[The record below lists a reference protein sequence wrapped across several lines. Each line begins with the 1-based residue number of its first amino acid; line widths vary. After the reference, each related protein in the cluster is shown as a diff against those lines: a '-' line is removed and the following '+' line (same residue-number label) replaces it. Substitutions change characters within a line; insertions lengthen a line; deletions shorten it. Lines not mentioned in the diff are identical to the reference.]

1 MTKTNCYMIE
11 TKAAANQSVMSAT
24 NANGHKKGD
33 GVNVPKIVTAGLS
46 GLAGGAVAAVVIT
59 GGAGIL
65 AAVTGSLI
73 GAAITGGTEY
83 SKEKRQET
91 VR

>member
-1 MTKTNCYMIE
+1 MIKTKTAE
-11 TKAAANQSVMSAT
+11 NQSFMSAS
-24 NANGHKKGD
+24 NQNGHKSSD

-46 GLAGGAVAAVVIT
+46 GLAGGAVAAIVIT
-59 GGAGIL
+59 GGAGIV
-65 AAVTGSLI
+65 AAVAGSII